1 MSNKKIDCTKT
12 KGFLGTK
19 VLLHKVPFKIK
30 LNTGEFKEDYIE
42 QKDLTL

>member
-1 MSNKKIDCTKT
+1 MSNKNITAQKE

-19 VLLHKVPFKIK
+19 VLFQKVPFKINS
-30 LNTGEFKEDYIE
+30 NTKEFKEDYIE